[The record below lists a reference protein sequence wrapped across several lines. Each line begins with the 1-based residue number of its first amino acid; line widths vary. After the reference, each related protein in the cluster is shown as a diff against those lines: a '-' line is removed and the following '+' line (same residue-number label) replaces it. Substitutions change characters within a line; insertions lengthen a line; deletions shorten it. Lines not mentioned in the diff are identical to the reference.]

1 MIRNTSA
8 GDASELAWFKSSYS
22 SGSEGD
28 SCIEVALSWRKSS
41 YSSSSEGDSC
51 IEVAT
56 APTTVHVRDSKCL
69 GGPQLAL
76 APGAWTAFVS
86 YAAG

>member
-8 GDASELAWFKSSYS
+8 GDASELEWF
-22 SGSEGD
+22 
-28 SCIEVALSWRKSS
+28 KSS

-51 IEVAT
+51 VEVAT
-56 APTTVHVRDSKCL
+56 APGTVHVRDSKDL

-76 APGAWTAFVS
+76 AATAWAGFVA
-86 YAAG
+86 YAVGN